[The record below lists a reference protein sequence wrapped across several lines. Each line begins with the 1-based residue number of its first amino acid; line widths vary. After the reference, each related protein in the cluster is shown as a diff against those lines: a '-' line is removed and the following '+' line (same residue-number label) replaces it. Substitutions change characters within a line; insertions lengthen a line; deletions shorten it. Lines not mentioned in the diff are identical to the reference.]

1 MSFWSAMRRKPEE
14 EHYSEDY
21 DDYED
26 DDYNNY
32 EDTPKSWGNETVQ
45 QPIRTAANLQIV
57 PIAPEQYS
65 DASKI
70 ADILREMKLVV
81 LNLSKVDSD
90 TGRRLLDFISGVV
103 YAEDGD
109 LLKVATDVFVAA
121 PYFVDLIDEK
131 DLKARVHKPMDF

>member
-1 MSFWSAMRRKPEE
+1 MRRKPEE

-70 ADILREMKLVV
+70 ADI
-81 LNLSKVDSD
+81 
-90 TGRRLLDFISGVV
+90 
-103 YAEDGD
+103 
-109 LLKVATDVFVAA
+109 
-121 PYFVDLIDEK
+121 
-131 DLKARVHKPMDF
+131 RVK